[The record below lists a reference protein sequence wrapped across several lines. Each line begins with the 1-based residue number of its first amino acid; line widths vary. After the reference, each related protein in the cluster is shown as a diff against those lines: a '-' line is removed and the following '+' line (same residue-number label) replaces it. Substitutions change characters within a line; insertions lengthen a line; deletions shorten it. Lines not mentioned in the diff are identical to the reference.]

1 MKHYSSIPLD
11 EAQDYLNKFILVG
24 MPTIQQGVPLL
35 VTATVVDPYADGS
48 GVVNPIRLTE
58 AWQQARWYATE
69 ARIPK
74 SDTTYQSF
82 EYVAVCERLDD
93 KLFKEPIY
101 INDIVLHHSF
111 IILPQVYTPLK
122 VCGGK
127 TQLRADVHY
136 WHCPVCVQNAVNWLY
151 DNQEAWHAQAGSRS
165 VQEAASALN

>member
-1 MKHYSSIPLD
+1 VRHYSSIPLD

-24 MPTIQQGVPLL
+24 MPTYQQGQALL
-35 VTATVVDPYADGS
+35 VTATVVDPNADGS
-48 GVVNPIRLTE
+48 GVVDVARLTE
-58 AWQQARWYATE
+58 AWKEKRWFITE
-69 ARIPK
+69 ASIPK
-74 SDTTYQSF
+74 NDIEQQGFSRL
-82 EYVAVCERLDD
+82 AVCERLDD

-111 IILPQVYTPLK
+111 IVLPFTNE
-122 VCGGK
+122 K
-127 TQLRADVHY
+127 TYLGHGDFKEEDYALY